1 LTSSV
6 EEDDQ
11 CAQIAPTPGRNC
23 EQRRHRRTQPAVEQ
37 TDQQRALP
45 SGPRGRSTLK
55 SNTAEVGDGSM
66 PAPAGTKRVR
76 VGRHANLRP
85 ISAQLTFSQGV
96 QIHRP
101 FSKPRLSLHVSITL
115 FIVTNA
121 SYQSTAPKPYLSIPQ
136 TVPKMPLPTIPIAG
150 KFSSAALMAR
160 TYPPGSRKC
169 SSNST
174 TPMRTAYA

>member
-1 LTSSV
+1 M

-11 CAQIAPTPGRNC
+11 RAQIVPTPGRNC
-23 EQRRHRRTQPAVEQ
+23 EQRRHRRTQPAVEL

-45 SGPRGRSTLK
+45 GGPRGRSTLK
-55 SNTAEVGDGSM
+55 SNKAEVGDGSM

-76 VGRHANLRP
+76 VGTLILGPSLR
-85 ISAQLTFSQGV
+85 QLTFSQGV

-121 SYQSTAPKPYLSIPQ
+121 SYQSTAPKPHLSIPQ
-136 TVPKMPLPTIPIAG
+136 TVQKMLLPTIPIVG

-160 TYPPGSRKC
+160 TYPTGSRKC